1 MLDSW
6 TYDPHT
12 PKTIDDII
20 GNHEVIQNTAQL
32 IRENKASHL
41 IFVGPQGC
49 GKSLFLRIVLA
60 DMPKL
65 KIDCTANSG
74 LRSVRDNIRNFARGS
89 KTMDGK
95 LRWIIFEHAEAL
107 TSDTQAFLRRML
119 ETTSAS
125 TRIIFECKD
134 AGAISEPILSRSSI
148 ITFTAPESTDI
159 LFEVQRRT
167 DYKLPL
173 SIVNTIVKYSYGNL
187 RVAIMN
193 ALAYRHCQPNE
204 QNYGYGDTIIV
215 SMLASRPK
223 NNDACEWVKWAV
235 ETESVC
241 RNNGID
247 LRDIL
252 RQGWGQS
259 PDVAN
264 TCAQWSRLGG
274 TSPRTLFFECLS
286 ALRPTKT
293 NVSPE

>member
-20 GNHEVIQNTAQL
+20 GNHTVIQNTAQL

-41 IFVGPQGC
+41 IFIGPQGC

-95 LRWIIFEHAEAL
+95 LRWIVFEHAEAL

-148 ITFTAPESTDI
+148 ITFTAPEPTDI

-173 SIVNTIVKYSYGNL
+173 SVVNTIVKYSYGNL

-193 ALAYRHCQPNE
+193 ALAYRHCPPNE
-204 QNYGYGDTIIV
+204 QNYGYGDSMIV

-223 NNDACEWVKWAV
+223 NNDAGEWVKWAV
-235 ETESVC
+235 DTESVC
-241 RNNGID
+241 RNKGID

-252 RQGWGQS
+252 RQGWAQS
-259 PDVAN
+259 PVVAN

-286 ALRPTKT
+286 ALRPKKT

>member
-6 TYDPHT
+6 TYDPQS
-12 PKTIDDII
+12 PKMVDDIV
-20 GNHEVIQNTAQL
+20 GNHDVIHATAKL
-32 IRENKASHL
+32 IHENKASHL
-41 IFVGPQGC
+41 ILVGPQGC

-95 LRWIIFEHAEAL
+95 LRWIVFEHAEAL

-125 TRIIFECKD
+125 TRIIFECRD

-148 ITFTAPESTDI
+148 ITFSAPDSTDI
-159 LFEVQRRT
+159 VFEIQRRT
-167 DYKLPL
+167 NYKLDK
-173 SIVNTIVKYSYGNL
+173 SVIDKIVKYSYGNF
-187 RVAIMN
+187 RTAILN
-193 ALAYRHCQPNE
+193 SLATLHCSDTH
-204 QNYGYGDTIIV
+204 YGYGDDIISTLLEKRPTIE
-215 SMLASRPK
+215 
-223 NNDACEWVKWAV
+223 NDADWVKWAV
-235 ETESVC
+235 ESESVC
-241 RNNGID
+241 KAAGVD

-252 RQGWGQS
+252 RQGWKQN
-259 PDVAN
+259 PLVAS
-264 TCAQWSRLGG
+264 TCGQWSRLGG
-274 TSPRTLFFECLS
+274 TSPRTLFFDCIS
-286 ALRPTKT
+286 ALRLQKT

>member
-1 MLDSW
+1 MLDNLV
-6 TYDPHT
+6 YDPHT
-12 PKTIDDII
+12 PKSINDIV
-20 GNHEVIQNTAQL
+20 GNNDVIQATAQL

-125 TRIIFECKD
+125 TRIVFECRD

-148 ITFTAPESTDI
+148 ITFTAPDSTDI
-159 LFEVQRRT
+159 TFEIQRRT
-167 DYKLPL
+167 NYKLDK
-173 SIVNTIVKYSYGNL
+173 SVIDNIVKYSYGNL
-187 RVAIMN
+187 RTGILN
-193 ALAYRHCQPNE
+193 ALTVLHCPDTH
-204 QNYGYGDTIIV
+204 YGYGDDVIRRILGKRPANV
-215 SMLASRPK
+215 S
-223 NNDACEWVKWAV
+223 DAEWVQWAV
-235 ETESVC
+235 ESESTCKIAGV
-241 RNNGID
+241 D

-252 RQGWGQS
+252 RQGWKES
-259 PDVAN
+259 PLVAS

-274 TSPRTLFFECLS
+274 TSPRTLFFDCIS
-286 ALRPTKT
+286 ALRLQKT